1 MHKCIN
7 TRSHANNTYL
17 TKRRGLIERGN
28 SKSITQRI
36 RKKTVSTSAGAT
48 AHTLQVL
55 TNFAIPSP
63 TMDSPVNTFNPNKRL
78 KEEFVSNLTGT
89 SMMELFLLISTLSML
104 LFLRSVY
111 SSSKK
116 ETLSKKDD
124 NVNAVVC
131 KKNMGSYLASAT
143 LDVLCIVFPVILCLT
158 ILADWTY
165 TNAVGMTLLVTFFI
179 LARRSGFSVSQEEGV
194 RSLRTNIS
202 AYRVAMNFLTCICIL
217 AVDFKIFPRRYAK
230 TETYGTGLMDIGV
243 GSFIVAN
250 ALVSRQAR
258 GIAKTNLRNAIS
270 STCPLIVLGFARIF
284 FTSSVDYQVHVGEY
298 GVHWNFF
305 FTLAGV
311 AILTSIINLPP
322 SYCGILGWFILV
334 VYEIILLLG
343 LNEYLLSNERGHDII
358 SQNKEGIFS
367 IFGYWG
373 LYLVCVQL
381 GNYLFFGK
389 PGDAVLRTN
398 DWARIRVWI
407 ICLLFWLLTI
417 LLDRHVE
424 RVSRRMCNLAYVTV
438 VLAMNLQ
445 VFAVLTLADYVP
457 GYKVAALIE
466 YFDRNLLGS
475 FLLANVLT
483 GMVNLSMDTLSVSP
497 FVALAILVGYAYI
510 LSIAAAVAHF
520 YGIRLKFW

>member
-1 MHKCIN
+1 M
-7 TRSHANNTYL
+7 
-17 TKRRGLIERGN
+17 
-28 SKSITQRI
+28 
-36 RKKTVSTSAGAT
+36 
-48 AHTLQVL
+48 
-55 TNFAIPSP
+55 
-63 TMDSPVNTFNPNKRL
+63 MDSPASTFNPNKHL
-78 KEEFVSNLTGT
+78 KEQFVSNLKRT
-89 SMMELFLLISTLSML
+89 SMMELFLLITTLSMI

-111 SSSKK
+111 SSTKK
-116 ETLSKKDD
+116 GPNSAEALSKKDD
-124 NVNAVVC
+124 NINAVIS
-131 KKNMGSYLASAT
+131 KKNMGSYLAAVT
-143 LDVLCIVFPVILCLT
+143 LDVLYIVFPVILCLT

-165 TNAVGMTLLVTFFI
+165 TNAVVMTSLVAFFI

-202 AYRVAMNFLTCICIL
+202 AYRVAMNFLTCVCIL

-270 STCPLIVLGFARIF
+270 STCPLIVLGFARVF

-305 FTLAGV
+305 FTLAAV
-311 AILTSIINLPP
+311 AILTSMINLPP
-322 SYCGILGWFILV
+322 SYCGILGWFILL
-334 VYEIILLLG
+334 VYEVFLLLG

-358 SQNKEGIFS
+358 SQNKEGIYS

-381 GNYLFFGK
+381 GNYLFFGS

-407 ICLLFWLLTI
+407 ICLLFWLLTVF
-417 LLDRHVE
+417 LDRHVE

-438 VLAMNLQ
+438 TLAMNLQ

-457 GYKVAALIE
+457 GYKVASLIE
-466 YFDRNLLGS
+466 VFDRNLLGS

-497 FVALAILVGYAYI
+497 FTALAILVGYAYI

>member
-1 MHKCIN
+1 MDPPLN
-7 TRSHANNTYL
+7 M
-17 TKRRGLIERGN
+17 
-28 SKSITQRI
+28 KS
-36 RKKTVSTSAGAT
+36 
-48 AHTLQVL
+48 
-55 TNFAIPSP
+55 
-63 TMDSPVNTFNPNKRL
+63 FNPNKHL
-78 KEEFVSNLTGT
+78 KEEFVSNLSGT
-89 SMMELFLLISTLSML
+89 SMLELFLLITTLSMI

-111 SSSKK
+111 SSTKK
-116 ETLSKKDD
+116 GPNSAEALLKKDD
-124 NVNAVVC
+124 NITSSKKKDDHMNVVAC
-131 KKNMGSYLASAT
+131 NKNMGSYLAAVT
-143 LDVLCIVFPVILCLT
+143 LDVIWIVFPAILCLT

-165 TNAVGMTLLVTFFI
+165 INAVVMTLLVAFFI
-179 LARRSGFSVSQEEGV
+179 VARRSGFSVSQEEGV

-202 AYRVAMNFLTCICIL
+202 AYRVSMNLLTCVCIL

-258 GIAKTNLRNAIS
+258 GIAKMNLRNAIS

-284 FTSSVDYQVHVGEY
+284 FTSTVDYQVHVGEY

-305 FTLAGV
+305 FTLAAV
-311 AILTSIINLPP
+311 AVLTSMINLSP
-322 SYCGILGWFILV
+322 SNCGILGWFILLG
-334 VYEIILLLG
+334 YEVFLLLG
-343 LNEYLLSNERGHDII
+343 LNEYLLSSERGPDII

-367 IFGYWG
+367 IFVYSHRWGLVRVVCMQTLAVPCGDREAVSDRPSAQEKHFKAGYWG

-381 GNYLFFGK
+381 GSYLFFGK
-389 PGDAVLRTN
+389 PGDALLRTN

-407 ICLLFWLLTI
+407 LCLLLWLLTVF
-417 LLDRHVE
+417 LDMHVE

-466 YFDRNLLGS
+466 VFDRNLLGS

-483 GMVNLSMDTLSVSP
+483 GLVNLSIDTLFVSP
-497 FVALAILVGYAYI
+497 FTALAILVGYAYI
-510 LSIAAAVAHF
+510 LSIAAAIAHVC
-520 YGIRLKFW
+520 GIRLKFW

>member
-1 MHKCIN
+1 MSALDASGTWKLVPLP
-7 TRSHANNTYL
+7 SAN
-17 TKRRGLIERGN
+17 I
-28 SKSITQRI
+28 
-36 RKKTVSTSAGAT
+36 
-48 AHTLQVL
+48 VL
-55 TNFAIPSP
+55 LS
-63 TMDSPVNTFNPNKRL
+63 
-78 KEEFVSNLTGT
+78 
-89 SMMELFLLISTLSML
+89 LFLNSGPNSAEAL
-104 LFLRSVY
+104 L
-111 SSSKK
+111 
-116 ETLSKKDD
+116 KKDD
-124 NVNAVVC
+124 NITSSKKKDDNINVVVC
-131 KKNMGSYLASAT
+131 NKNMGSYLAGVT
-143 LDVLCIVFPVILCLT
+143 LDVLWIVFPAILCLT

-165 TNAVGMTLLVTFFI
+165 INAVVMTLLVAFFVV
-179 LARRSGFSVSQEEGV
+179 ARRSGFSVSQEEGV

-202 AYRVAMNFLTCICIL
+202 AYRVSMNLLTCVCIL

-258 GIAKTNLRNAIS
+258 GIAKMNLRNAIS

-284 FTSSVDYQVHVGEY
+284 FTSTVDYQVHVGEY

-305 FTLAGV
+305 FTLAAV
-311 AILTSIINLPP
+311 AILTSMVNLSP
-322 SYCGILGWFILV
+322 SNCGILGWFILLG
-334 VYEIILLLG
+334 YEVFLLLG
-343 LNEYLLSNERGHDII
+343 LNEYLLSSERGPDII

-381 GNYLFFGK
+381 GSYLFFGK

-407 ICLLFWLLTI
+407 LCLLLWLLTVF
-417 LLDRHVE
+417 LDMHVE

-457 GYKVAALIE
+457 GYKVSALIE
-466 YFDRNLLGS
+466 VFDRNLLGS

-483 GMVNLSMDTLSVSP
+483 GLVNLSIDTLFVSP
-497 FVALAILVGYAYI
+497 FTALAILVGYAYI
-510 LSIAAAVAHF
+510 LSIAAAVAHVC
-520 YGIRLKFW
+520 GIRLKFW

>member
-1 MHKCIN
+1 MDPPV
-7 TRSHANNTYL
+7 
-17 TKRRGLIERGN
+17 
-28 SKSITQRI
+28 KS
-36 RKKTVSTSAGAT
+36 
-48 AHTLQVL
+48 
-55 TNFAIPSP
+55 
-63 TMDSPVNTFNPNKRL
+63 FNPNKHL
-78 KEEFVSNLTGT
+78 KEEFVSNLSGT
-89 SMMELFLLISTLSML
+89 SMLELFLLITTLSMI

-111 SSSKK
+111 SSTKK
-116 ETLSKKDD
+116 GPNSAEALLKKDD
-124 NVNAVVC
+124 NITSSKKKDDNINVVVC
-131 KKNMGSYLASAT
+131 NKNMGSYLAGVT
-143 LDVLCIVFPVILCLT
+143 LDVLWIVFPAILCLT

-165 TNAVGMTLLVTFFI
+165 INAVVMTLLVAFFVV
-179 LARRSGFSVSQEEGV
+179 ARRSGFSVSQEEGV

-202 AYRVAMNFLTCICIL
+202 AYMVSMNLLTCVCIL

-258 GIAKTNLRNAIS
+258 GIAKMNLRNAIS

-284 FTSSVDYQVHVGEY
+284 FTSTVDYQVHVGEY

-305 FTLAGV
+305 FTLAAV
-311 AILTSIINLPP
+311 AILTSMVNLSP
-322 SYCGILGWFILV
+322 SNCGILGWFILLG
-334 VYEIILLLG
+334 YEVFLLLG
-343 LNEYLLSNERGHDII
+343 LNEYLLSSERGPDII

-381 GNYLFFGK
+381 GSYLFFGK

-407 ICLLFWLLTI
+407 LCLLLWLLTVF
-417 LLDRHVE
+417 LDMHVE

-457 GYKVAALIE
+457 GYKVSALIE
-466 YFDRNLLGS
+466 VFDRNLLGS

-483 GMVNLSMDTLSVSP
+483 GLVNLSIDTLFVSP
-497 FVALAILVGYAYI
+497 FTALAILVGYAYI
-510 LSIAAAVAHF
+510 LSIAAAVAHVC
-520 YGIRLKFW
+520 GIRLKFW

>member
-1 MHKCIN
+1 
-7 TRSHANNTYL
+7 
-17 TKRRGLIERGN
+17 
-28 SKSITQRI
+28 
-36 RKKTVSTSAGAT
+36 
-48 AHTLQVL
+48 
-55 TNFAIPSP
+55 
-63 TMDSPVNTFNPNKRL
+63 MDSPVNMKSFNPNKHL
-78 KEEFVSNLTGT
+78 KEEFVSNLSGT
-89 SMMELFLLISTLSML
+89 SMLELFLLITTLSMI

-111 SSSKK
+111 SSTKK
-116 ETLSKKDD
+116 GPNSAEALLKKDD
-124 NVNAVVC
+124 NITSSKKKDDNINVVDC
-131 KKNMGSYLASAT
+131 NKNMGSYLAAVT
-143 LDVLCIVFPVILCLT
+143 LDVIWIVFPAILCLT

-165 TNAVGMTLLVTFFI
+165 INAVVMTLLVAFFI
-179 LARRSGFSVSQEEGV
+179 VARRSGFSVSQEEGV

-202 AYRVAMNFLTCICIL
+202 AYRVSMNLLTCVCIL

-258 GIAKTNLRNAIS
+258 GIAKMNLRNAIS

-284 FTSSVDYQVHVGEY
+284 FTSTVDYQVHVGEY

-305 FTLAGV
+305 FTLAAV
-311 AILTSIINLPP
+311 AILTSMINLSP
-322 SYCGILGWFILV
+322 SNCGILGWFILLG
-334 VYEIILLLG
+334 YEVFLLLG
-343 LNEYLLSNERGHDII
+343 LNEYLLSSERGPDII

-373 LYLVCVQL
+373 LYLVCVQI
-381 GNYLFFGK
+381 GSYLFFGR

-407 ICLLFWLLTI
+407 LCLLLWLLTVF
-417 LLDRHVE
+417 LDMCVE

-466 YFDRNLLGS
+466 VFDRNLLGS

-483 GMVNLSMDTLSVSP
+483 GLVNLSIDTLFVSP
-497 FVALAILVGYAYI
+497 FTALAILVGYAYI
-510 LSIAAAVAHF
+510 LSIAAAVAHVC
-520 YGIRLKFW
+520 GIRLKFW

>member
-1 MHKCIN
+1 
-7 TRSHANNTYL
+7 
-17 TKRRGLIERGN
+17 
-28 SKSITQRI
+28 
-36 RKKTVSTSAGAT
+36 
-48 AHTLQVL
+48 
-55 TNFAIPSP
+55 
-63 TMDSPVNTFNPNKRL
+63 MDSPASTFNPNKRL
-78 KEEFVSNLTGT
+78 KEEFVSNLKGA
-89 SMMELFLLISTLSML
+89 SMMELFLLITTLSML

-111 SSSKK
+111 SSTKK
-116 ETLSKKDD
+116 GPNSAEALSKKDD
-124 NVNAVVC
+124 AIKAVVC
-131 KKNMGSYLASAT
+131 KKNMGSYLAAAT
-143 LDVLCIVFPVILCLT
+143 LDVLCIVFPAILCVT

-165 TNAVGMTLLVTFFI
+165 INAVVMTLLVVFFI
-179 LARRSGFSVSQEEGV
+179 LPRRSGFSVSQEEGA

-202 AYRVAMNFLTCICIL
+202 AYRVAMNFLTCVCIL

-258 GIAKTNLRNAIS
+258 GIAKMNLRNAIS

-305 FTLAGV
+305 FTLAAV
-311 AILTSIINLPP
+311 AILTSMINLPP

-334 VYEIILLLG
+334 VYEVSLLLG
-343 LNEYLLSNERGHDII
+343 LNEYLISNERGHDII
-358 SQNKEGIFS
+358 SKNKEGIFS

-373 LYLVCVQL
+373 MYLVCVQL

-407 ICLLFWLLTI
+407 ICLLFWSDFQLWSILLSNFLMYAVLLLSADISKLVASSSCCRLLTVF
-417 LLDRHVE
+417 LDRHVE
-424 RVSRRMCNLAYVTV
+424 RVSRRMCNLAYVTI

-466 YFDRNLLGS
+466 FFDRNLLGS

-483 GMVNLSMDTLSVSP
+483 GMVNLSMDTLSASP
-497 FVALAILVGYAYI
+497 FVALAILFGYAYI

>member
-1 MHKCIN
+1 
-7 TRSHANNTYL
+7 
-17 TKRRGLIERGN
+17 
-28 SKSITQRI
+28 
-36 RKKTVSTSAGAT
+36 
-48 AHTLQVL
+48 
-55 TNFAIPSP
+55 
-63 TMDSPVNTFNPNKRL
+63 MDSPANTFNPNKRL

-89 SMMELFLLISTLSML
+89 SMTELFLLITTLSML

-131 KKNMGSYLASAT
+131 KKNMGSHLASAT

-284 FTSSVDYQVHVGEY
+284 FTSSVDYQV
-298 GVHWNFF
+298 
-305 FTLAGV
+305 T
-311 AILTSIINLPP
+311 
-322 SYCGILGWFILV
+322 GIL
-334 VYEIILLLG
+334 ILLHYQCYSFSLAQG
-343 LNEYLLSNERGHDII
+343 VGVGGTKFGDLNPRNIH
-358 SQNKEGIFS
+358 EG
-367 IFGYWG
+367 
-373 LYLVCVQL
+373 
-381 GNYLFFGK
+381 
-389 PGDAVLRTN
+389 
-398 DWARIRVWI
+398 
-407 ICLLFWLLTI
+407 
-417 LLDRHVE
+417 
-424 RVSRRMCNLAYVTV
+424 
-438 VLAMNLQ
+438 
-445 VFAVLTLADYVP
+445 
-457 GYKVAALIE
+457 
-466 YFDRNLLGS
+466 
-475 FLLANVLT
+475 
-483 GMVNLSMDTLSVSP
+483 
-497 FVALAILVGYAYI
+497 
-510 LSIAAAVAHF
+510 AHF
-520 YGIRLKFW
+520 SP

>member
-1 MHKCIN
+1 MDPPV
-7 TRSHANNTYL
+7 
-17 TKRRGLIERGN
+17 
-28 SKSITQRI
+28 KS
-36 RKKTVSTSAGAT
+36 
-48 AHTLQVL
+48 
-55 TNFAIPSP
+55 
-63 TMDSPVNTFNPNKRL
+63 FNPNKHL
-78 KEEFVSNLTGT
+78 KEEFVSNLSGT
-89 SMMELFLLISTLSML
+89 SMLELFLLITTLSMI

-111 SSSKK
+111 SSTKK
-116 ETLSKKDD
+116 GPNSAEALLKKDD
-124 NVNAVVC
+124 NITSSKKKDDNINVVVC
-131 KKNMGSYLASAT
+131 NKNMGSYLAGVT
-143 LDVLCIVFPVILCLT
+143 LDVLWIVFPAILCLT
-158 ILADWTY
+158 
-165 TNAVGMTLLVTFFI
+165 
-179 LARRSGFSVSQEEGV
+179 EEGV

-202 AYRVAMNFLTCICIL
+202 AYRVSMNLLTCVCIL

-258 GIAKTNLRNAIS
+258 GIAKMNLRNAIS

-284 FTSSVDYQVHVGEY
+284 FTSTVDYQVHVGEY

-305 FTLAGV
+305 FTLAAV
-311 AILTSIINLPP
+311 AILTSMVNLSP
-322 SYCGILGWFILV
+322 SNCGILGWFILLG
-334 VYEIILLLG
+334 YEVFLLLG
-343 LNEYLLSNERGHDII
+343 LNEYLLSSERGPDII

-381 GNYLFFGK
+381 GSYLFFGK

-407 ICLLFWLLTI
+407 LCLLLWLLTVF
-417 LLDRHVE
+417 LDMHVE

-457 GYKVAALIE
+457 GYKVSALIE
-466 YFDRNLLGS
+466 VFDRNLLGS

-483 GMVNLSMDTLSVSP
+483 GLVNLSIDTLFVSP
-497 FVALAILVGYAYI
+497 FTALAILVGYAYI
-510 LSIAAAVAHF
+510 LSIAAAVAHVC
-520 YGIRLKFW
+520 GIRLKFW

>member
-1 MHKCIN
+1 MTVKVGLNCVHLGYSIG
-7 TRSHANNTYL
+7 YL
-17 TKRRGLIERGN
+17 PPPTSTGPN
-28 SKSITQRI
+28 S
-36 RKKTVSTSAGAT
+36 AEA
-48 AHTLQVL
+48 
-55 TNFAIPSP
+55 
-63 TMDSPVNTFNPNKRL
+63 
-78 KEEFVSNLTGT
+78 
-89 SMMELFLLISTLSML
+89 LL
-104 LFLRSVY
+104 
-111 SSSKK
+111 
-116 ETLSKKDD
+116 KKDD
-124 NVNAVVC
+124 NITSSKKKDDNINVVDC
-131 KKNMGSYLASAT
+131 NKNMGSYLAAVT
-143 LDVLCIVFPVILCLT
+143 LDVIWIVFPAILCLT

-165 TNAVGMTLLVTFFI
+165 INAVVMTLLVAFFI
-179 LARRSGFSVSQEEGV
+179 VARRSGFSVSQEEGV

-202 AYRVAMNFLTCICIL
+202 AYRVSMNLLTCVCIL

-258 GIAKTNLRNAIS
+258 GIAKMNLRNAIS

-284 FTSSVDYQVHVGEY
+284 FTSTVDYQVHVGEY

-305 FTLAGV
+305 FTLAAV
-311 AILTSIINLPP
+311 AILTSMINLSP
-322 SYCGILGWFILV
+322 SNCGILGWFILLG
-334 VYEIILLLG
+334 YEVFLLLG
-343 LNEYLLSNERGHDII
+343 LNEYLLSSERGPDII

-373 LYLVCVQL
+373 LYLVCVQI
-381 GNYLFFGK
+381 GSYLFFGR

-407 ICLLFWLLTI
+407 LCLLLWLLTVF
-417 LLDRHVE
+417 LDMCVE

-466 YFDRNLLGS
+466 VFDRNLLGS

-483 GMVNLSMDTLSVSP
+483 GLVNLSIDTLFVSP
-497 FVALAILVGYAYI
+497 FTALAILVGYAYI
-510 LSIAAAVAHF
+510 LSIAAAVAHVC
-520 YGIRLKFW
+520 GIRLKFW

>member
-1 MHKCIN
+1 MDPPLN
-7 TRSHANNTYL
+7 M
-17 TKRRGLIERGN
+17 
-28 SKSITQRI
+28 KS
-36 RKKTVSTSAGAT
+36 
-48 AHTLQVL
+48 
-55 TNFAIPSP
+55 
-63 TMDSPVNTFNPNKRL
+63 FNPNKHL
-78 KEEFVSNLTGT
+78 KEEFVSNLSGT
-89 SMMELFLLISTLSML
+89 SMLELFLLITTLSMI

-111 SSSKK
+111 SSTKK
-116 ETLSKKDD
+116 GPNSAEALLKKDD
-124 NVNAVVC
+124 NITSSKKKDDHMNVVAC
-131 KKNMGSYLASAT
+131 NKNMGSYLAAVT
-143 LDVLCIVFPVILCLT
+143 LDVIWIVFPAILCLT

-165 TNAVGMTLLVTFFI
+165 INAVVMTLLVAFFI
-179 LARRSGFSVSQEEGV
+179 VARRSGFSVSQEEGV

-202 AYRVAMNFLTCICIL
+202 AYRVSMNLLTCVCIL

-258 GIAKTNLRNAIS
+258 GIAKMNLRNAIS

-284 FTSSVDYQVHVGEY
+284 FTSTVDYQVHVGEY

-305 FTLAGV
+305 FTLAAV
-311 AILTSIINLPP
+311 AVLTSMINLSP
-322 SYCGILGWFILV
+322 SNCGILGWFILLG
-334 VYEIILLLG
+334 YEVFLLLG
-343 LNEYLLSNERGHDII
+343 LNEYLLSSERGPDII

-381 GNYLFFGK
+381 GSYLFFGK
-389 PGDAVLRTN
+389 PGDALLRTN

-407 ICLLFWLLTI
+407 LCLLLWLLTVF
-417 LLDRHVE
+417 LDMHVE

-466 YFDRNLLGS
+466 VFDRNLLGS

-483 GMVNLSMDTLSVSP
+483 GLVNLSIDTLFVSP
-497 FVALAILVGYAYI
+497 FTALAILVGYAYI
-510 LSIAAAVAHF
+510 LSIAAAIAHVC
-520 YGIRLKFW
+520 GIRLKFW

>member
-1 MHKCIN
+1 M
-7 TRSHANNTYL
+7 
-17 TKRRGLIERGN
+17 
-28 SKSITQRI
+28 
-36 RKKTVSTSAGAT
+36 
-48 AHTLQVL
+48 
-55 TNFAIPSP
+55 
-63 TMDSPVNTFNPNKRL
+63 
-78 KEEFVSNLTGT
+78 
-89 SMMELFLLISTLSML
+89 
-104 LFLRSVY
+104 
-111 SSSKK
+111 
-116 ETLSKKDD
+116 
-124 NVNAVVC
+124 
-131 KKNMGSYLASAT
+131 
-143 LDVLCIVFPVILCLT
+143 
-158 ILADWTY
+158 
-165 TNAVGMTLLVTFFI
+165 
-179 LARRSGFSVSQEEGV
+179 
-194 RSLRTNIS
+194 
-202 AYRVAMNFLTCICIL
+202 
-217 AVDFKIFPRRYAK
+217 
-230 TETYGTGLMDIGV
+230 
-243 GSFIVAN
+243 
-250 ALVSRQAR
+250 
-258 GIAKTNLRNAIS
+258 
-270 STCPLIVLGFARIF
+270 
-284 FTSSVDYQVHVGEY
+284 VHVGEY

-334 VYEIILLLG
+334 VYEVILLLG

-407 ICLLFWLLTI
+407 ICLLFWLLTV

>member
-1 MHKCIN
+1 
-7 TRSHANNTYL
+7 
-17 TKRRGLIERGN
+17 
-28 SKSITQRI
+28 
-36 RKKTVSTSAGAT
+36 
-48 AHTLQVL
+48 
-55 TNFAIPSP
+55 
-63 TMDSPVNTFNPNKRL
+63 MDSPASTFNPNKRL

-89 SMMELFLLISTLSML
+89 SMMELFLLIATLSMI

-116 ETLSKKDD
+116 EALSKKDD

-131 KKNMGSYLASAT
+131 KKSLGSYLAAAT
-143 LDVLCIVFPVILCLT
+143 LDVFCIVFPVILCLT

-258 GIAKTNLRNAIS
+258 GIAKTNLRTAIS

-311 AILTSIINLPP
+311 AILTSIINIPP

-334 VYEIILLLG
+334 VYEVILLLG

-407 ICLLFWLLTI
+407 ICLLLWLLTI

-445 VFAVLTLADYVP
+445 NVELSIP
-457 GYKVAALIE
+457 C
-466 YFDRNLLGS
+466 GS
-475 FLLANVLT
+475 FCLLDC
-483 GMVNLSMDTLSVSP
+483 GSYSFHLSMILLTNSSTLVNG
-497 FVALAILVGYAYI
+497 VCACR
-510 LSIAAAVAHF
+510 HTC
-520 YGIRLKFW
+520 

>member
-1 MHKCIN
+1 MDPPLN
-7 TRSHANNTYL
+7 M
-17 TKRRGLIERGN
+17 
-28 SKSITQRI
+28 KS
-36 RKKTVSTSAGAT
+36 
-48 AHTLQVL
+48 
-55 TNFAIPSP
+55 
-63 TMDSPVNTFNPNKRL
+63 FNPNKHL
-78 KEEFVSNLTGT
+78 KEEFVSNLSGT
-89 SMMELFLLISTLSML
+89 SMLELFLLITTLSMI

-111 SSSKK
+111 SSTKK
-116 ETLSKKDD
+116 GPNSAEALLKKDD
-124 NVNAVVC
+124 NITSSKKKDDNIKVVAC
-131 KKNMGSYLASAT
+131 NKNMGSYLAAVT
-143 LDVLCIVFPVILCLT
+143 LDVIWIVFPAILCLT
-158 ILADWTY
+158 
-165 TNAVGMTLLVTFFI
+165 
-179 LARRSGFSVSQEEGV
+179 EEGV

-202 AYRVAMNFLTCICIL
+202 AYRVSMNLLTCVCIL

-258 GIAKTNLRNAIS
+258 GIAKMNLRNAIS

-284 FTSSVDYQVHVGEY
+284 FTSTVDYQVHVGEY

-305 FTLAGV
+305 FTLAAV
-311 AILTSIINLPP
+311 AILTSMINLSP
-322 SYCGILGWFILV
+322 SNCGILGWFILLG
-334 VYEIILLLG
+334 YEVFLLLG
-343 LNEYLLSNERGHDII
+343 LNEYLLSSERGPDII

-367 IFGYWG
+367 IFVYSHRWGLGRVVCMQTLAVPCGGREVFSDRPSAQEKHFKAGYWG

-389 PGDAVLRTN
+389 PGDALLRTN

-407 ICLLFWLLTI
+407 LCLLLWLLTVF
-417 LLDRHVE
+417 LDMHVE

-466 YFDRNLLGS
+466 VFDRNLLGS

-483 GMVNLSMDTLSVSP
+483 GLVNLSIDTLFVSP
-497 FVALAILVGYAYI
+497 FTALAILVGYAYI
-510 LSIAAAVAHF
+510 LSIAAAVAHVC
-520 YGIRLKFW
+520 GIRLKFW